1 MSDSNRGMEGSKNR
15 IHTLIRTA
23 LPTALL
29 AGVIAVAGCGG
40 GGGSD
45 SAKAPAP
52 VNNSTSTPGG
62 VVSAEGTLGLVGPAG
77 RATSKSQQFEDKT
90 GKISSKANRKTNA
103 LKHGVAAGDSCNDG
117 GLEPSDANIDQLD
130 AAILCLVNAERADN
144 GLPALNHE
152 PKLDQ
157 SSTGMCKRMVAEQFF
172 SHETPD
178 GKTVVD
184 RVQPTGYIPNSGDWV
199 VGENLAWGSGALST
213 PQAIVNGWMNSPG
226 HRANILAPDYKDIGL
241 AACMGSPAA
250 GHTGGT
256 VYVNNFGAKSGAD
269 VNAVLPG
276 HTATASDSGS
286 GDSGSTSGDQGS
298 GTGTSPTAK
307 VAKAKAKKR
316 AACARRAS
324 KVKASKKR
332 SAARKRCRRI

>member
-1 MSDSNRGMEGSKNR
+1 MEGSAHR
-15 IHTLIRTA
+15 IRKLFRAVVPI
-23 LPTALL
+23 ALL

-45 SAKAPAP
+45 TANAPAP
-52 VNNSTSTPGG
+52 VNQSSSSPGG

-77 RATSKSQQFEDKT
+77 RATAKSQQFEDKT
-90 GKISSKANRKTNA
+90 GKISPKANRKTNA
-103 LKHGVAAGDSCNDG
+103 LKHGVAAGDACNNG
-117 GLEPSDANIDQLD
+117 GLTPSDDDIAQLND
-130 AAILCLVNAERADN
+130 AILCLVNAERADN
-144 GLPALNHE
+144 GLPALNHASQ
-152 PKLDQ
+152 LDQ
-157 SSTGMCKRMVAEQFF
+157 SSQGMCQRMVTEHFF

-184 RVQPTGYIPNSGDWV
+184 RVEPTGYIPNSGDWV

-241 AACMGSPAA
+241 AACMGSP
-250 GHTGGT
+250 TTTNSGGT

-276 HTATASDSGS
+276 HSGESSGNATAAGATTVA
-286 GDSGSTSGDQGS
+286 G
-298 GTGTSPTAK
+298 
-307 VAKAKAKKR
+307 AKATAARTKAKKR
-316 AACARRAS
+316 RRAACVRRAK
-324 KVKASKKR
+324 KVKSSKKR
-332 SAARKRCRRI
+332 AAAVKRCRRR